1 MSRRVLGSY
10 GVDALIV
17 PVLSII
23 GAAAFIALGYTE
35 VGFPR
40 NFSYVVAGLL
50 LVQIAIYVHTTVRG
64 RFLLWGKVL
73 AGVPEPEESLDV
85 GCGRG
90 MVLIETLIQFPTAAG
105 VGLDLWR
112 SRTAKGVARRTL
124 VENATQNGVIARTT
138 LQVGDMTAM
147 PFADETFDLVTANIA
162 IHDVDHDE
170 AGRRE
175 ALAEILRIT
184 RPGGYIRI
192 VDIHYVGEYRD
203 QLQVLGAREVKT
215 KSLGING
222 WYGNP
227 FYASR
232 LVSARKLK

>member
-17 PVLSII
+17 PALSVI
-23 GAAAFIALGYTE
+23 GAVAFVALGYTE

-40 NFSYVVAGLL
+40 DFSYVVGALL
-50 LVQIAIYVHTTVRG
+50 VVQIAIYLHTTIRG

-73 AGVPEPEESLDV
+73 ADVPTPQRILDV

-90 MVLIETLIQFPTAAG
+90 MVLIETLVEFPGAAG

-112 SRTAKGVARRTL
+112 SRSEKGVARKIL
-124 VENATQNGVIARTT
+124 VSNATQNGVMDRTS
-138 LQVGDMTAM
+138 LQIGDMTAL
-147 PFADETFDLVTANIA
+147 PFPDESFDLVTANISV
-162 IHDVDHDE
+162 HDVDNDE
-170 AGRRE
+170 AGRRN
-175 ALAEILRIT
+175 AVAEILRVT
-184 RPGGYIRI
+184 RRGGQIRI

-203 QLQVLGAREVKT
+203 QLKNLGAEGVKT
-215 KSLGING
+215 KSLGFNG

-232 LVSARKLK
+232 LVSARRK

>member
-1 MSRRVLGSY
+1 MSRRVVGSY

-17 PVLSII
+17 PVLSVI
-23 GAAAFIALGYTE
+23 GAVAFVALGYTE

-40 NFSYVVAGLL
+40 DFSYVVAALL
-50 LVQIAIYVHTTVRG
+50 LVQIVIYLHTTIRG

-73 AGVPEPEESLDV
+73 TDVPAPGRTLDV

-90 MVLIETLIQFPTAAG
+90 MVLIETLLEFPDAKG

-112 SRTAKGVARRTL
+112 SRSEKGVARKIL
-124 VENATQNGVIARTT
+124 VANATENRVVDRTS
-138 LQVGDMTAM
+138 LQIGDMTAM
-147 PFADETFDLVTANIA
+147 PFPNESFDLVTANIA

-170 AGRRE
+170 TGRRE
-175 ALAEILRIT
+175 AVAEILRVT
-184 RPGGYIRI
+184 RRGGQIRI

-203 QLQVLGAREVKT
+203 QLRNLGAVGVKT

-232 LVSARKLK
+232 LVSATKK

>member
-1 MSRRVLGSY
+1 MGSY

-17 PVLSII
+17 PALSVI
-23 GAAAFIALGYTE
+23 GAVAFVALGYTE

-40 NFSYVVAGLL
+40 GVSYIVAGLL
-50 LVQIAIYVHTTVRG
+50 VVQIGIYLHTTIRG

-73 AGVPEPEESLDV
+73 ADAPSPQRALDV

-90 MVLIETLIQFPTAAG
+90 MVLIETLVEFPEASG

-112 SRTAKGVARRTL
+112 SRSAKGVARKTL
-124 VENATQNGVIARTT
+124 ITNATQNGVMDRTS
-138 LQVGDMTAM
+138 LQIGDMTAM
-147 PFADETFDLVTANIA
+147 PFPDESFDLVTANIA
-162 IHDVDHDE
+162 IHDVDNDE
-170 AGRRE
+170 TGRRD
-175 ALAEILRIT
+175 AVAEILRVT
-184 RPGGYIRI
+184 RRGGQIRI

-203 QLQVLGAREVKT
+203 RLEFLGASDVT
-215 KSLGING
+215 TTSLGING

-232 LVSARKLK
+232 LVSARKL

>member
-1 MSRRVLGSY
+1 MSRRVVGSY

-17 PVLSII
+17 PALSVI
-23 GAAAFIALGYTE
+23 GAVAFVALGYTE

-40 NFSYVVAGLL
+40 DFSYILAAL
-50 LVQIAIYVHTTVRG
+50 LVVQIVIYLQTTIRG

-73 AGVPEPEESLDV
+73 ADVPTPQRTLDV

-90 MVLIETLIQFPTAAG
+90 MVLIDTLIEFPQAAG

-112 SRTAKGVARRTL
+112 SRSAKGVERKIL
-124 VENATQNGVIARTT
+124 ISNAAKNGVMDRTS
-138 LQVGDMTAM
+138 LQIGDMTAM
-147 PFADETFDLVTANIA
+147 PFPDESFDLVTANIA
-162 IHDVDHDE
+162 ISEVDNDE

-175 ALAEILRIT
+175 AVAEILRVT
-184 RPGGYIRI
+184 RSGGQIRI
-192 VDIHYVGEYRD
+192 VDIHFAGEYRD
-203 QLQVLGAREVKT
+203 QLRNLGAEYVKT
-215 KSLGING
+215 KSLGMNG

-232 LVSARKLK
+232 LVSARKP